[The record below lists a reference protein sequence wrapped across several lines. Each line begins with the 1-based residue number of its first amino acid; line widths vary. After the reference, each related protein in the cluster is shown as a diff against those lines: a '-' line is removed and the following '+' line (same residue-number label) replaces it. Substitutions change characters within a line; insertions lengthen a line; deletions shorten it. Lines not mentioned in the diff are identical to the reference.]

1 MRLSRRIAVALLA
14 VAAHTTALA
23 DYPDKPMRIIVP
35 FPPGGTTDIVA
46 RAVAVRLTKSMGVT
60 VVVENRAGAGGMIGT
75 DAAAKG
81 DKEGYTM
88 LMAGSPHSINNSL
101 RTGVPYDPVKSF
113 EPVSLLGTVPLVLVV
128 PAAAP
133 AKTYEEFVSLGR
145 QKPDSW
151 RCGAVIGSANHLATE
166 LFRRVSGVPLLQ
178 VPYKGDAPMIVDL
191 LGGHINCLLVIST
204 QVLQQ
209 IGDGRFRALAVASPR
224 RLGVLSEVRT
234 LHELGLADFHASSW
248 NGIFV
253 PAGTPPDRIR
263 LLSDKIVEASRDPE
277 FVSSLGKLGFDVQA
291 GGPAPLASFLDNEI
305 AKWRK
310 VIVDAKIEAN

>member
-1 MRLSRRIAVALLA
+1 MRLFRRITVALLA
-14 VAAHTTALA
+14 LAAHTLA
-23 DYPDKPMRIIVP
+23 MPDYLEKPMRIIVP

-46 RAVAVRLTKSMGVT
+46 RAVAVRLTKSLGVP
-60 VVVENRAGAGGMIGT
+60 VVVENRAGAGGMVGT

-133 AKTYEEFVSLGR
+133 AKTYEELVSLGR
-145 QKPDSW
+145 QKPDLW
-151 RCGAVIGSANHLATE
+151 RCGVVTGSANHLATE
-166 LFRRVSGVPLLQ
+166 LFRRVSAVPLLQ

-191 LGGHINCLLVIST
+191 LGGHINCLLIIST

-224 RLGVLSEVRT
+224 RLAVLPEVRT
-234 LHELGLADFHASSW
+234 LHEVGLADFHASSW

-253 PAGTPPDRIR
+253 PAGTPRDRIR
-263 LLSDKIVEASRDPE
+263 LLSEKIVEASRDPE
-277 FVSSLGKLGFDVQA
+277 FASSLGKLGFDVQA